1 MEKFGIFEL
10 LDALS
15 ALTAPPPEE
24 QDETAALD
32 SAYLPPDYALSDA
45 QGRDGTSVE
54 KAPPSGSAEAPKSP
68 HPESDALAGF
78 YARHNAVAK
87 KAGKK

>member
-15 ALTAPPPEE
+15 AITALPQEE
-24 QDETAALD
+24 EAKSSVLD
-32 SAYLPPDYALSDA
+32 SAYLPPDYPISDA
-45 QGRDGTSVE
+45 QREDTPSAYAEQHDSTAESV
-54 KAPPSGSAEAPKSP
+54 KTPRPDQ
-68 HPESDALAGF
+68 DALAGF